1 MNETIIKVTYHYNN
15 EIKIQPKALTL
26 DLPSA
31 GLTAEHVSMKLVGNG
46 TKLSLFG
53 LALKG
58 CLVIVSLLQIQL
70 LLLAC

>member
-1 MNETIIKVTYHYNN
+1 MNETIIKVAYHYNN
-15 EIKIQPKALTL
+15 ERKIQPEALTP
-26 DLPSA
+26 DLPWA
-31 GLTAEHVSMKLVGNG
+31 GLIAEHVSIKLVGKG

-58 CLVIVSLLQIQL
+58 YLAIVSLLQIQL